1 MVFSGGENTFA
12 TALTGSIG
20 GTTKVTGL
28 VLQSGG
34 SGHVVAPTISITGGG
49 AVINASGEAF
59 IDQSNYTL
67 STSNSNDPYLAGY
80 KLVSGIDYTQTS
92 SEISLISSQIQ
103 NSRYTTG
110 NVIFLPRISENFV
123 KFTGVAEQFVDTN
136 IDLIDEQVWLNGKR
150 IIINQDYIKV
160 FDQGL
165 SKSPKF
171 ITGFN
176 NTIYNNDNNF
186 FNI

>member
-1 MVFSGGENTFA
+1 MKGIAIGLSNTSKEILHRLKETEF
-12 TALTGSIG
+12 IEE
-20 GTTKVTGL
+20 
-28 VLQSGG
+28 
-34 SGHVVAPTISITGGG
+34 IYI
-49 AVINASGEAF
+49 AS
-59 IDQSNYTL
+59 SK
-67 STSNSNDPYLAGY
+67 S
-80 KLVSGIDYTQTS
+80 
-92 SEISLISSQIQ
+92 
-103 NSRYTTG
+103 
-110 NVIFLPRISENFV
+110 
-123 KFTGVAEQFVDTN
+123 